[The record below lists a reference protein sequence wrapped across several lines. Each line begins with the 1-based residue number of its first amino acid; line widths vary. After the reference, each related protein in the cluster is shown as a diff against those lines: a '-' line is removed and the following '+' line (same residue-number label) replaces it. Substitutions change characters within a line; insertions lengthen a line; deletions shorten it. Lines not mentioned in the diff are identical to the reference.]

1 MKVEARDSG
10 QTTTVRTFLIADVRG
25 YTAFTREHGDVEA
38 ARLAKKF
45 ADLARDAVEA
55 RRGRV
60 IELRGDEALAVFEST
75 AQAVRAALEFLAT
88 CSEETAEDPSV
99 PLTVGIGIDVG
110 EAIPVEDGF
119 RGVALNT
126 AARLCSQA
134 VAGQVL
140 VTRAVAEAAGAV
152 ERVRF
157 EERGAAELKG
167 FENPVELIE
176 PLPFGDG
183 GVPTAESAV
192 ATVDMEARLP
202 PELDSFTPLVHR
214 EREMH
219 WLRGTWRQARRGHGR
234 VVFVSGPSQIGK
246 TRLAAELAAEIAEK
260 GGGVRYAGPGGT
272 AAAIAMSAVR
282 EAVEARQPT
291 LVILDDFDVAGEEA
305 AQALDEA
312 EQTIH
317 SRPVLLLGLVK
328 DPEGGS
334 TLAEVIGKADRFGD
348 GHLRLAPLD
357 LAGVEGIARLYVGE
371 GVQDV
376 PLESMARASGGVP
389 GRVHEVVS
397 EWARDEAGRRL
408 AAAAEWLAEGRGR
421 KSAGLEFANNVIGLR
436 LGRLYGGD
444 RDVSAEYECPYKG
457 LASFEQ
463 TDASYFF
470 GRERL
475 VGELAARTVEVGLLG
490 VVGASGSGKSSV
502 VAAGLLPSLRAGL
515 LPGSERWERVVFRP
529 GEHPMAELSRALGGI
544 SAGSADENILEAA
557 IAAIGPEGRLVVAV
571 DQFEE
576 VFTLCS
582 DDDERNSFI
591 DALTRG
597 AISSPERVVFVLTI
611 RDDFYGRCAPYRELS
626 ELLIANHVLVPP
638 MTGDELR
645 RAIELPARRA
655 GLRVEGGLVDA
666 LVEEVAEEPG
676 GLPLLSAALV
686 ELWQAREAGWLRMD
700 AYERTGGVRGAV
712 ARLAEASYQQLD
724 EPEREVA
731 RRIFLRLAGI
741 GDGDLVT
748 RRRVQLSEF
757 DVDTAPIAAGVL
769 GRFTQDRL
777 LTMSD
782 STVEVA
788 HEALLREWPRL
799 RGWLEEDAQG
809 HQLRQHLTQA
819 AKQWEASGRDA
830 SEVYRGARL
839 SAALDWASTRGPDLN
854 QLERDFLAESRQA
867 SEHEAERQRRTNRRL
882 RGLLVG
888 TAVFLVVALV
898 AGGLALVQRG
908 RARGEAER
916 AEREARVATARE
928 LSAAA
933 VANLEVD
940 PERSVLL
947 ALEAVDSTWEAD
959 RTAVPEA
966 EEALHRALQ
975 NSRVV
980 RTVPQSGGLDVSAD
994 GTRFGTTGR
1003 DGTATVWETDTGKRL
1018 LTLRGHR
1025 GVVNDLAFS
1034 PTGRH
1039 LATAGSDGTVRIWDA
1054 SSGQQTQVSAAHAGA
1069 VWGAAFSPDGES
1081 LATNSQD
1088 ATVRIWDLET
1098 GSEKMVLRGPK
1109 DEPFDFPIPPGSPVF
1124 SPDGSRLVSGGWGN
1138 VATIW
1143 DLSTGEIALVLTQ
1156 AARGEGGSSV
1166 ISVAFSPDGK
1176 RVATAHGDSI
1186 ARLFDARSGRHIT
1199 TFSGHFGDVYAIDYS
1214 RDGGR
1219 IATGGGDGTSRV
1231 WDAKTGQELM
1241 KLTGHTTTVAH
1252 VEFTP
1257 EGDRLLTAGAEGLT
1271 RLWDIS
1277 LQGGRDW
1284 LTVPGPAGRLGSVVF
1299 SPDGSTFAVPRE
1311 SKGLTIRDVKTG
1323 AETITLRN
1331 GEVPIWEIAFSPDG
1345 KRIAVAAGA
1354 VPTESPA
1361 SRTVP
1366 IWNLQTGKRV
1376 ATLTGHQDQA
1386 SAVAFSP
1393 DGRRVVTSGWDGTLR
1408 LWDATT
1414 GQQQRSVKAGG
1425 EAYGLSFSPDGRSV
1439 VGAIGIEPVVNVWD
1453 ANTLQ
1458 RRHVLRVGHTDA
1470 IQDVTFTPDG
1480 RRIVTASWDGTAKIW
1495 DLARGRQRATLRGH
1509 RGAVLG
1515 VAISPDGETIATGS
1529 HDGTAKLWDADTG
1542 RQLVTF
1548 YGHDLVVHTVAFSR
1562 DGRFLATGSGDGT
1575 VSLHLLPVEEL
1586 RNLARQRVTR
1596 SLTDDEC
1603 RQYLHVPKCPEGT

>member
-1 MKVEARDSG
+1 MKVEAQDSG

-25 YTAFTREHGDVEA
+25 YTAFTREHGDAEA

-60 IELRGDEALAVFEST
+60 LELRGDEALAVFEST
-75 AQAVRAALEFLAT
+75 AQAVRAALEFQAT
-88 CSEETAEDPSV
+88 CMEETAEDPSL

-110 EAIPVEDGF
+110 DAIPVEDGF

-140 VTRAVAEAAGAV
+140 VTRAVAERAGEV
-152 ERVRF
+152 QDIRF

-167 FENPVELIE
+167 FANPVDLVE
-176 PLPFGDG
+176 PVPLTEPKTG
-183 GVPTAESAV
+183 GVPAAKAEA
-192 ATVDMEARLP
+192 AEAPPLP
-202 PELDSFTPLVHR
+202 PELDAFTPLVDR

-219 WLRGTWRQARRGHGR
+219 WLRGTWRQARRGQGR

-246 TRLAAELAAEIAEK
+246 TRLAAELAAEVAEK
-260 GGGVRYAGPGGT
+260 AGRVRYAGPGGT
-272 AAAIAMSAVR
+272 ATAIAMSAVR
-282 EAVEARQPT
+282 EAVEAAEPT
-291 LVILDDFDVAGEEA
+291 LVILDDFDVSGGEA
-305 AQALDEA
+305 AHALAEA
-312 EQTIH
+312 EHAIH
-317 SRPVLLLGLVK
+317 SRPVLVLGLVK
-328 DPEGGS
+328 DPDAGP
-334 TLAEVIGKADRFGD
+334 TLSAVIEKSDRVGD
-348 GHLRLAPLD
+348 GHVRLSPLD
-357 LAGVEGIARLYVGE
+357 LSGVHGIARLYVGDE
-371 GVQDV
+371 VQDV

-421 KSAGLEFANNVIGLR
+421 RSADLEFANNVIGLK

-444 RDVSAEYECPYKG
+444 RDVSAGYECPYKG
-457 LASFEQ
+457 LASFEE

-475 VGELAARTVEVGLLG
+475 VGELAARTVQVGLLG

-515 LPGSERWERVVFRP
+515 LPGSERWLSVVFRP
-529 GEHPMAELSRALGGI
+529 GEHPMAEMKRAVSGI
-544 SAGSADENILEAA
+544 AAGSPDGSTLEAA
-557 IAAIGPEGRLVVAV
+557 IDAAGSGGRLVVAV

-582 DDDERNSFI
+582 DDDERDAFI
-591 DALTRG
+591 DTLTR
-597 AISSPERVVFVLTI
+597 AATDRPDRVVFVLTI
-611 RDDFYGRCAPYRELS
+611 RDDFYGRCAPYRELA
-626 ELLIANHVLVPP
+626 ELVNANHVLVPP
-638 MTGDELR
+638 MTSDELR
-645 RAIELPARRA
+645 RAIELPGRRT
-655 GLRVEGGLVDA
+655 GLRVEGALVDA

-686 ELWQAREAGWLRMD
+686 ELWQSRETGWLRME

-712 ARLAEASYQQLD
+712 ARLAEASYQQLTD
-724 EPEREVA
+724 AEREVA

-741 GDGDLVT
+741 GDGELVT

-757 DVDTAPIAAGVL
+757 DVETDPVAAAVL
-769 GRFTQDRL
+769 ARFTQDRL

-799 RGWLEEDAQG
+799 RGWLEEDLQG

-854 QLERDFLAESRQA
+854 QLERDFLAESREA

-888 TAVFLVVALV
+888 TAAFLAVALV
-898 AGGLALVQRG
+898 AGVLALVQRG

-916 AEREARVATARE
+916 AEREARIATARE

-947 ALEAVDSTWEAD
+947 ALEAVDATWEAD
-959 RTAVPEA
+959 RTTVPEA

-980 RTVPQSGGLDVSAD
+980 RTVPQSGGLDVSPD

-1018 LTLRGHR
+1018 LTMRGHR

-1034 PTGRH
+1034 PSGRH
-1039 LATAGSDGTVRIWDA
+1039 VATAGSDGTVRIWDA
-1054 SSGQQTQVSAAHAGA
+1054 SSGQQTQVFVEHSGA
-1069 VWGAAFSPDGES
+1069 VWGSAFSRDGKS
-1081 LATNSQD
+1081 LATIGED

-1098 GSEKMVLRGPK
+1098 GLPGGASRRPVVPTLGASEKMVLRGPK
-1109 DEPFDFPIPPGSPVF
+1109 DEPFDYPAPPGSPVF
-1124 SPDGSRLVSGGWGN
+1124 SPDGSRLASGGWGN
-1138 VATIW
+1138 VATMW
-1143 DLSTGEIALVLTQ
+1143 DLSTGEIALVLS
-1156 AARGEGGSSV
+1156 GEGSV
-1166 ISVAFSPDGK
+1166 LSVAFSPDGK
-1176 RVATAHGDSI
+1176 RVATASGDSI
-1186 ARLFDARSGRHIT
+1186 ARLFDARSGRLLT
-1199 TFSGHFGDVYAIDYS
+1199 RFSGHFGDVYAVDYS
-1214 RDGGR
+1214 PDGSR

-1231 WDAKTGQELM
+1231 WDAETGKELM

-1252 VEFTP
+1252 VVFTP
-1257 EGDRLLTAGAEGLT
+1257 DGDRLLTAGAEGIT

-1284 LTVPGPAGRLGSVVF
+1284 LTVPGPADRLGSVVF
-1299 SPDGSTFAVPRE
+1299 SPDGSTFAVPGDR
-1311 SKGLTIRDVKTG
+1311 KGLTIRDVKTG
-1323 AETITLRN
+1323 AERITLRN
-1331 GEVPIWEIAFSPDG
+1331 GDALIWEIAFSPDG
-1345 KRIAVAAGA
+1345 TRLAA
-1354 VPTESPA
+1354 T
-1361 SRTVP
+1361 
-1366 IWNLQTGKRV
+1366 
-1376 ATLTGHQDQA
+1376 
-1386 SAVAFSP
+1386 
-1393 DGRRVVTSGWDGTLR
+1393 
-1408 LWDATT
+1408 
-1414 GQQQRSVKAGG
+1414 
-1425 EAYGLSFSPDGRSV
+1425 
-1439 VGAIGIEPVVNVWD
+1439 
-1453 ANTLQ
+1453 
-1458 RRHVLRVGHTDA
+1458 
-1470 IQDVTFTPDG
+1470 
-1480 RRIVTASWDGTAKIW
+1480 
-1495 DLARGRQRATLRGH
+1495 
-1509 RGAVLG
+1509 
-1515 VAISPDGETIATGS
+1515 
-1529 HDGTAKLWDADTG
+1529 
-1542 RQLVTF
+1542 
-1548 YGHDLVVHTVAFSR
+1548 
-1562 DGRFLATGSGDGT
+1562 
-1575 VSLHLLPVEEL
+1575 
-1586 RNLARQRVTR
+1586 
-1596 SLTDDEC
+1596 
-1603 RQYLHVPKCPEGT
+1603 